1 MAPKNQG
8 LQKEEMQDMLNY
20 GADKIFEVGDI
31 VNEKDIESLIAEG
44 EKSAL
49 ALQKRAAEVS
59 KEKMNMADFTMNTMN
74 LYSFEDVDYAK

>member
-31 VNEKDIESLIAEG
+31 VNEKDIESLI
-44 EKSAL
+44 
-49 ALQKRAAEVS
+49 
-59 KEKMNMADFTMNTMN
+59 
-74 LYSFEDVDYAK
+74 